1 MKKYLILCIL
11 GAMIFTGCQGQGA
24 ENKNEAVQ
32 PSNEI
37 LAENDEDDYNEGFEM
52 DKNPVAGVKLQGF
65 EAKTLEGE
73 VVKEDVFEKSKITAI
88 NLWGTFCSPCIEE
101 MPDLEKVYGT
111 YNKEDFNIIGIVVD
125 GEQSI
130 TAKEIVKKL
139 GVTYTNIIADEKLSN
154 DIVNKFDYVP
164 ATIFVNNKG
173 EVLDTFIPGGTDE
186 KSIKK
191 IIDGLL
197 ENEK

>member
-11 GAMIFTGCQGQGA
+11 GAMIFTGCQGQGS
-24 ENKNEAVQ
+24 ENKKEADQ

-73 VVKEDVFEKSKITAI
+73 VVKADVFEKSKITAI

-164 ATIFVNNKG
+164 ATIFVNSKG

-197 ENEK
+197 ENGK